1 MKEAAKKSRKILII
15 DDEEAIR
22 DGCQQILT
30 RKGYHVESAGEAVR
44 GLEMALKDTYDL
56 ILLDIKMPKMSG
68 LEILKKLKN
77 ENNIS
82 AKVIIVT
89 GYGTI
94 PLAVEA
100 ILQGACNFLTKP
112 YSAAELRDAV
122 SSALTSDEYCDN
134 AKELSMLIGS
144 SEYMKEL
151 KESIKRIAQTEST
164 VLITGMSGTGKE
176 LVARTIHQLS
186 RRADRPFIPVDCS
199 SLAESLMES
208 ELFGHVKGA
217 FSGATESREGRF
229 QMADTGTLFLDEISN
244 ISLNIQAKLLRVI
257 QEQEVPRVGKSS
269 LEKVDVRLIAAT
281 NRDLHTEIATGK
293 FREDLFYRLSVVPL
307 DIKPLKEHKADI
319 LPIAEHYLDFFQN
332 KHKSKVRRLS
342 EEAKKSLLSYKW
354 PGNVRELKNTIERLC
369 VLSDN
374 EIVNLSDIFY
384 YGQGEGAKA
393 PIINSSSGRAT
404 LIDVEKEHIEK
415 ALKHFHFQMNKTAK
429 FLGIDRKTLRIKMRN
444 YNIKIEH

>member
-393 PIINSSSGRAT
+393 PVINSSSGRAT